1 MPIGIVSDADFQ
13 SELSNVGS
21 AKIED
26 LKVGRGPKNATPE
39 SLRKVISDTAI
50 KSGNG
55 EARELVNLLG
65 GEISQSSVSAY
76 KHGATSTASYHEP
89 DKGLK
94 EHNDNVKEKIT
105 KRARLVALAAL
116 DEITPEK
123 LERAKL
129 RDISG
134 VAKDMSGIIKDL
146 ESPDKDDSQ
155 KGVQFNFYMPPK
167 KEESFFE
174 IIDVKE

>member
-1 MPIGIVSDADFQ
+1 MPIGIVSDADFE

-55 EARELVNLLG
+55 EAKELVNLLG
-65 GEISQSSVSAY
+65 GEISPSSVSAY
-76 KHGATSTASYHEP
+76 KHGATSTATYHEP
-89 DKGLK
+89 DKELQ
-94 EHNDNVKEKIT
+94 EHNDNVREKIT
-105 KRARLVALAAL
+105 TRARLVALAAL
-116 DEITPEK
+116 EEITPEK
-123 LERAKL
+123 LEGAKL
-129 RDISG
+129 REISG
-134 VAKDMSGIIKDL
+134 VAKDMTGIIRDL
-146 ESPDKDDSQ
+146 ESPADNDGQ
-155 KGVQFNFYMPPK
+155 KGVQFTFYMPPK

-174 IIDVKE
+174 VIDVKE